1 MKIRFFHARILTM
14 EEGLDIFEGEV
25 WVEDSRIIYVGNG
38 KNMETFFQRT
48 GRTCIVWDEEIDCQG
63 NLLMP
68 GFKDAHT
75 HSGMTFLRSFA
86 DDLPLDEWL
95 NNKIFPAEGKLCKED
110 IYENTKLA
118 VLEYL
123 TSGITSVFDMYIEPE
138 PIAKACEDMGMR
150 CVQASGLNNFTR
162 SLELLEKD
170 YLQLNKKDSLISF
183 HLGFHAEYTCSEEL
197 LKGVAD
203 LAHKYKAPV
212 FAHMCETEKEVKE
225 CKERYG
231 MTPPEFLDSI
241 GVFDY
246 GGGGYHCVYMSEK
259 DMEIFEKKRLSVITN
274 PASNL
279 KLASGIAPITEFL
292 DRNIN
297 VAIGTDGPA
306 SNNCLDMFREMFLV
320 TGLAKVREK
329 NAAVV
334 DAMDVLKMATVNGA
348 RAMRLTDCDVL
359 AEGKKADMIMID
371 LNMPNMQPLN
381 HIAKNIVYSGS
392 KQNVKMTM
400 INGKILY
407 KDGRFYT
414 DCEPGQ
420 IYEKVNSI
428 IQRIAAE

>member
-170 YLQLNKKDSLISF
+170 YLQLNKKDSLVSF
-183 HLGFHAEYTCSEEL
+183 HLGFHAEYTCSGEL

-348 RAMRLTDCDVL
+348 RAMGLTDCDVL

-381 HIAKNIVYSGS
+381 HIAKNVVYSGS